1 MTQVKQ
7 VTDKES
13 VELGTTLQLAPHSP
27 TDKVSTVDRKDIKEN
42 PKGEFISLDEV
53 YETTGQEAFQSLAAN
68 CREYVDNR
76 RLHGSAFSVF
86 GLSGFESAM
95 PGFDRLNAIMGGE
108 GFVDSLKKGFI
119 ALIKG
124 AKRFILAVID
134 WVIMRVKAML
144 GFTRSARELEI
155 IAQHSSEAKRLLAE
169 VMQDLAKEKNINF
182 DVTELYAALPQD
194 VESKVAFRIVKDNNK
209 SLLDQVKTLS
219 TAAAE
224 IITVQNQ
231 VNRVSQLA
239 RTAKS
244 RYEQAVGKL
253 KAAHRDGG
261 VDSEV
266 IAEFKVALEK
276 EILQTLDLSGL
287 RTSFTKLVDKIYT
300 IKLNDAGLD
309 KAFKDEIRKY
319 REQIS
324 AMEMV
329 KVSSSDYEAYREA
342 SKTLP
347 RKLVEMSEAQ
357 YDANVISYLKDI
369 VDIKDAELI
378 SAITDNDMNAS
389 PLLSIYTA
397 YTGSVSEYVATLEHM
412 LNILN
417 SIRGSI
423 ANIVGWANGIDRLMT
438 GYIAND
444 IKMIKEA
451 ESAYLSKE
459 AAKEMAIN
467 NSKGEQVGSKVNLD
481 YERLFMAKH
490 NTPIIGNITGQDL
503 SDYIRNKYKII
514 DTINGHLKAMGVPV
528 RI

>member
-13 VELGTTLQLAPHSP
+13 VELGTTLQLSPHSP
-27 TDKVSTVDRKDIKEN
+27 TDKVNTVDRKDIKEN
-42 PKGEFISLDEV
+42 PKGEYISLDDV
-53 YETTGQEAFQSLAAN
+53 YETTGQESFQVLAAN
-68 CREYVDNR
+68 CREFVEHR
-76 RLHGSAFSVF
+76 RLHGSAFAAL
-86 GLSGFESAM
+86 GLTGFESMM
-95 PGFDRLNAIMGGE
+95 PGFDRFNAVKGGE
-108 GFVDSLKKGFI
+108 GFVDSLKKGFV

-144 GFTRSARELEI
+144 GFTRSARDLEI
-155 IAQHSSEAKRLLAE
+155 VAEHSSEAKRLLAE

-209 SLLDQVKTLS
+209 SLLDQVGTLS
-219 TAAAE
+219 KAAGE
-224 IITVQNQ
+224 IIAVQNQ

-253 KAAHRDGG
+253 KAAHRSGG
-261 VDSEV
+261 VDAEV
-266 IAEFKVALEK
+266 IAEFKLALEK
-276 EILQTLDLSGL
+276 EILETLNLSGV
-287 RTSFTKLVDKIYT
+287 RSSFIKLIDKIYS
-300 IKLNDAGLD
+300 IKLTDSGLD

-324 AMEMV
+324 AMESV
-329 KVSSSDYEAYREA
+329 KVSAADYEAYREA
-342 SKTLP
+342 SKALP

-369 VDIKDAELI
+369 VDVKDAELI
-378 SAITDNDMNAS
+378 SAITDNDMSAS
-389 PLLSIYTA
+389 PLLSIYTS
-397 YTGSVSEYVATLEHM
+397 YTGSISEYVATIEHM

-451 ESAYLSKE
+451 EGAYLSKD
-459 AAKEMAIN
+459 AIKEMAIKDE
-467 NSKGEQVGSKVNLD
+467 KGNQVGSKVNID
-481 YERLFMAKH
+481 YDRLFTAKFGGLLNQVTPGYMAE
-490 NTPIIGNITGQDL
+490 
-503 SDYIRNKYKII
+503 YIREKYKMIG
-514 DTINGHLKAMGVPV
+514 TINEHLKAIGVPV